1 MILQKNAGKHGPY
14 HAPVLAVLS
23 NKSFQN
29 FFIFTILGEEIL
41 VRVQSWTTS
50 VNTEHL
56 PKQSSVDSQLQHTLP
71 WLHLPKHRW
80 FRNMFSLP
88 IPSHYFIYDSVYTTV
103 MSLSKTATIVWLF
116 VLPWILCCKP
126 WRLMPH
132 HQLALLL
139 EAVWGCNTQQVSSL
153 WVRET
158 NVLKGCL
165 AKNVVVS
172 FR

>member
-1 MILQKNAGKHGPY
+1 MTNELRMERCNFFATALYDSVEKCWKAWAISCTCISCFIQQE
-14 HAPVLAVLS
+14 LS
-23 NKSFQN
+23 NF

-50 VNTEHL
+50 ASTEHL

-71 WLHLPKHRW
+71 WLHLPKHGW
-80 FRNMFSLP
+80 YWNMFSLP

-139 EAVWGCNTQQVSSL
+139 GAVWG
-153 WVRET
+153 
-158 NVLKGCL
+158 
-165 AKNVVVS
+165 
-172 FR
+172 